1 MYQLKANK
9 MSSVNSVESK
19 QSSPCELFTWKNPI
33 QTGKVFGVILAIL
46 LVIKFVNLF
55 KIFFHVAYL
64 GLLSKLSLNYMNKK
78 IECTNKSSC
87 GRIRVCHQ
95 SCYRPRYCK

>member
-1 MYQLKANK
+1 MYELKANK
-9 MSSVNSVESK
+9 MSSVNSVETK
-19 QSSPCELFTWKNPI
+19 QSCSCDLLTWKNPI

-64 GLLSKLSLNYMNKK
+64 GLLRKFIS
-78 IECTNKSSC
+78 
-87 GRIRVCHQ
+87 
-95 SCYRPRYCK
+95 